1 MKILVCDDDPVVTN
15 IIRFK
20 LQREGLG
27 EVVVATDGQEA
38 LANLKI
44 NNIKLIITDI
54 QMPFHSGLDI
64 ISFVR
69 KDQRFKTPIL
79 VLSAEGL
86 EENVLEAFNLG
97 ADDYMVKPFSLP
109 ELVVRVKRLLA
120 KTS

>member
-1 MKILVCDDDPVVTN
+1 MKVLVCDDDPVVIN

-27 EVVVATDGQEA
+27 EVIVAADGREA
-38 LANLKI
+38 LAQIKL

-86 EENVLEAFNLG
+86 EENVLKAFDLG
-97 ADDYMVKPFSLP
+97 ANDYMVKPFNLP
-109 ELVVRVKRLLA
+109 ELMVRVKRLLQGN
-120 KTS
+120 